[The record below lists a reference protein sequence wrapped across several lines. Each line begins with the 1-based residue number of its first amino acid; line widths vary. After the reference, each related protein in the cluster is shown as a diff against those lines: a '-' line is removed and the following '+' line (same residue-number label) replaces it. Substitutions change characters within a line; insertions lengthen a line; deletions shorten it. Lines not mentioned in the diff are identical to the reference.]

1 MSMSE
6 NTTINVSIASESVQL
21 RKQLQTALER
31 NGLSIAVNEPLSFE
45 FISKL
50 DSCQSEVLIIDLDE
64 NSVIDDK
71 LLDEA
76 LENINIPIIFNDVA
90 AMSGLNSKALTKWHY
105 KLTKKII
112 KVAGYSEQFDTSD
125 LDSQELANRAPSM
138 YESQEISLSNIH
150 LNHLKLA
157 QNVWVLGASLGGPEA
172 VKRFLNN
179 LDPNIDASF
188 ILAQHLGSN
197 FVKLLAEQL
206 TRTTPFKAMKPRV
219 GHVLRHGEI
228 LVTPVSERL
237 IINPIGAVEL
247 RAMDE
252 PAAYSPSIDLVI
264 EDAAKRFGSRS
275 GAIIFSGM
283 GDDGSNGIEVMKQ
296 CGASIWAQDADSC
309 VISSMPDQARNTG
322 LVDFSGTPEALAK
335 NLNKFLNS
343 DQS

>member
-1 MSMSE
+1 MPMTE
-6 NTTINVSIASESVQL
+6 NTIIHVSIASESAQL
-21 RKQLQTALER
+21 RNQLQKALER
-31 NGLSIAVNEPLSFE
+31 NGLSIAVNEPLSFD

-50 DSCQSEVLIIDLDE
+50 DSCDCEVLIIDLDE

-71 LLDEA
+71 LLDEV

-90 AMSGLNSKALTKWHY
+90 AMSGLTSKALNKWHC

-112 KVAGYSEQFDTSD
+112 KVAGYSDQLLINRTDAK
-125 LDSQELANRAPSM
+125 DSVCQPPSI
-138 YESQEISLSNIH
+138 YESQEMSLSNIH

-172 VKRFLNN
+172 VKRFLNTLN
-179 LDPNIDASF
+179 PNIEASF

-206 TRTTPFKAMKPRV
+206 TRTTPFKAMKPRA

-237 IINPIGAVEL
+237 GINPIGAVEL
-247 RAMDE
+247 LELLE
-252 PAAYSPSIDLVI
+252 PAPYSPSIDLVLK
-264 EDAAKRFGSRS
+264 DAAKRFGSKS

-283 GDDGSNGIEVMKQ
+283 GNDGVAGIVDMHEK
-296 CGASIWAQDADSC
+296 GAQIWAQDAESC
-309 VISSMPDQARNTG
+309 VISSMPDEARNTG
-322 LVDFSGTPEALAK
+322 LVDFTGTPEALAK
-335 NLNKFLNS
+335 KLNNYLSSK
-343 DQS
+343 